1 MNMSTTTE
9 LIDSLIS
16 EMMQE
21 IPMITASAVVD
32 KDGLIIYSKF
42 QGAAAEGDAEDEN
55 IGVVTAVFDSFIARV
70 RKDLGATKSFLNIM
84 TVDTHKMMFTSA
96 GENAIF
102 TILADTGLSD
112 NHLKVYGDHIGNKV
126 KLILEGEP
134 IDSSIPPIIKIL
146 AEHPL
151 GRVPIGEYSSKFIIL
166 GDPMV
171 GKTSLIR
178 RYVDEKFAES
188 YVSTI
193 GVDITRK
200 SLQVSEKCLVNLGI
214 WDIGGQIQNMAPY
227 RKRFYQGA
235 NFACIAF
242 DITRRKT
249 FESIDRWLKDISSSV
264 DVSVPIALIATK
276 MDLPDK
282 KVTLEE
288 ISKKAESLN
297 CPFILTSARTG
308 NNIHDVFQYAVHKF
322 LERV

>member
-1 MNMSTTTE
+1 MKPNMNMSTTD
-9 LIDSLIS
+9 LIDSLVG
-16 EMMQE
+16 EMMRE
-21 IPMITASAVVD
+21 IPLITASAVVD

-42 QGAAAEGDAEDEN
+42 QDTNADDAT

-70 RKDLGATKSFLNIM
+70 RQDLGATQNFLNIM
-84 TVDTHKMMFTSA
+84 TVDNNKIMFTSA
-96 GENAIF
+96 GKNAIF
-102 TILADTGLSD
+102 TILAETSLSD

-126 KLILEGEP
+126 KLILEGET
-134 IDSSIPPIIKIL
+134 IDSSIPPIIKTL

-151 GRVPIGEYSSKFIIL
+151 GRIPPGEFTSKIIIL

-178 RYVDEKFAES
+178 RYVDEKFADR
-188 YVSTI
+188 YISTI

-200 SLQVSEKCLVNLGI
+200 SLQMSEKCIVNLGI
-214 WDIGGQIQNMAPY
+214 WDIGGQITTMAPY

-235 NFACIAF
+235 NFACVAF

-249 FESIDRWLKDISSSV
+249 FDSIDRWLKDISSSV
-264 DVSVPIALIATK
+264 DRSIPIALIATK
-276 MDLPDK
+276 MDLPNK
-282 KVTLEE
+282 KITVEE

-308 NNIHDVFQYAVHKF
+308 DNIHDVFQYAVHTF
-322 LERV
+322 LERI